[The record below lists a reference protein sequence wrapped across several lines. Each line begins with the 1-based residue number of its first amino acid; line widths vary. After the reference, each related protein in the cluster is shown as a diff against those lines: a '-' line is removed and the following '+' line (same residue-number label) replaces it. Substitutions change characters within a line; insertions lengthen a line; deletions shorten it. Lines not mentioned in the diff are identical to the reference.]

1 MSDSDL
7 KFSHQLEKIYNLYR
21 LVVIYEIKSNV
32 IGPVSGKV
40 GFLNMNNSVY
50 STYAA
55 AESQIVNIY

>member
-32 IGPVSGKV
+32 IGPFSGKV

-50 STYAA
+50 STHMLLQ
-55 AESQIVNIY
+55 SPRL